1 MAMLQVLSI
10 SIDGV
15 PDNEKTCRDE
25 IEKDRGRPSLQQLAR
40 LLYLTASK
48 WSSGLPHK
56 IDQYR
61 LGFLRW
67 LFGSTPQR
75 FETG

>member
-25 IEKDRGRPSLQQLAR
+25 IEKDRGRSSSAGEPLCPGSITLPQSREIVER
-40 LLYLTASK
+40 L
-48 WSSGLPHK
+48 
-56 IDQYR
+56 
-61 LGFLRW
+61 
-67 LFGSTPQR
+67 TP
-75 FETG
+75 